1 MEWGPIKVL
10 TDINIK
16 ENGKKILFMA
26 EESKVGVMVALTMAI
41 MQKESNMEEVALQIP
56 TALVMM
62 DSGIWVYFME
72 EGNVS
77 FQTALAMMDNG
88 I

>member
-41 MQKESNMEEVALQIP
+41 M
-56 TALVMM
+56 
-62 DSGIWVYFME
+62 
-72 EGNVS
+72 
-77 FQTALAMMDNG
+77 
-88 I
+88 